1 MDWQANLDAI
11 IKCTDDNL
19 RQQFEAHKFSPAPP
33 LRPFSQY
40 SAMAFRPPS
49 PTTTSHFQPAM
60 TSPPMP
66 PPPPPP
72 STPQQSF
79 PSYAPYPASHDNNNA
94 PPPPTHDYSS
104 FHQTYNIAHM
114 MEQIRFS
121 IKLEVDARAAI
132 AERQLSA
139 IMALTKSNSDELDRL
154 RLEANTTD
162 REVRGLDQ
170 AHQKLRQDMTTQKD
184 IMYHVQSM
192 AGKDESWRM
201 QADNQLLEL
210 RQVIAAMREQLNSL
224 QVSMQ
229 EKLSR
234 PELLVHFNACV
245 EPLKAQLNAG
255 IQHQA
260 QIIGELSRKDAT
272 HSYVVESIE
281 KHLRELDTHVQTV
294 RLDVESISKRHP
306 PDRQAVPSRTETST
320 DGTLSMPQVESVVE
334 HIWLGKC
341 EALESKWAAAHDLH
355 CRQVQTALDE
365 SDVRLKR
372 WQGDVDN
379 NTNHAAKDSTQQIT
393 KMESLVTEG
402 QSTLKALIAQ
412 SAAATTQI
420 IRDEVERER
429 SERKRQLDGLTDQL
443 MQVKYSTHDSV
454 HKGLHDIRIELKA
467 DLTAHDKELQAFC
480 MSVVAKDVPPMLRK
494 DVSEW
499 QEVVQRVQE
508 DVAQIRQETIHC
520 TNVMTVLQNDMQAQR
535 KDVADHKTSLGTMGT
550 DLSALKKEVESTT
563 KIIQG
568 QIDTILKDR
577 VEGERSLQRRMEVE
591 VTTLVQKG
599 VVPFEQ
605 ELRRINTRLD
615 DLKKQEPISTPAT
628 ASMMGPPPS
637 PGYGYW
643 PPHMYAMASPPNH
656 SMDAHYRGGNMM
668 HHGYHQPNHLMYTLP
683 PFGVPEMPP
692 QPLPSLPQ
700 DSATVTQPLG
710 KQTID
715 LPSTVAASHVVHQ
728 MPTPVPSVPAP
739 VPPTAGSMEVIP
751 TETPPPSREVNITK
765 PSSPQITLATSHPVQ
780 IESKGTAQPP
790 TAAASPP
797 RVLVPVTNQR
807 ENVANT
813 LQSSP
818 GISPALST
826 LHPTSPLPPA
836 TTGLSAPVVPVSQT
850 QQVMSPPIR
859 TSAADTSTLSNGC
872 NTTAPPSLPTSSSQS
887 TSVPPSPP
895 VQPNQAT
902 PLQPTPT
909 PLMNR
914 STAAPT
920 SQPPA
925 ISPSNPPTSQQVLEK
940 PVASI
945 SKPPP
950 PPPTQ
955 PPPPGATPPAVSTTL
970 VNPASIRPSI
980 PSSPSATQNHTPL
993 YNNPPHQSPPSSAPP
1008 PAQPMLHHQA
1018 SSSSL
1023 NPSSPSPDGSTLKV
1037 TTKVSTLLDDP
1048 SMKGALAE
1056 AELAKARV
1064 ENRLKI
1070 ERERR
1075 HSLGSMSSPRATDV
1089 MNGNM
1094 DRCMQCTLEFPKG
1107 SKSDHDQLHCS
1118 MRMQTCPTCQSSMRA
1133 KDVASHLCDK
1143 PVAKCKHCLADVV
1156 DVLDHESKCEHALKQ
1171 CPHCLRRQKMAD
1183 LQEHINT
1190 CDCRLVQCP
1199 NACGGK
1205 FLQRGLEKHVLT
1217 KCPKRPQP
1225 TTSTTTTF
1233 TPAAAGTTSS
1243 TTNVAPPRPKYPEVP
1258 KPTSE
1263 AKVECKYCDEEYTA
1277 AGIDGHEQSCDWKPK
1292 RCQFCNMVI
1301 ISRDLARHETNCKQS
1316 NRQCAHCQQTF
1327 ASPAY
1332 AAHVPKCPKR
1342 PIKCIRCGDLFA
1354 ADIIAA
1360 HSTACKPGDAKGA
1373 IPPPPSTPP
1382 PVQMPQPASPS
1393 KRRSEGDL
1401 RRLMTTEPQGVGPNV
1416 SGDRNSRRN
1425 FALSQLTAPQ
1435 EQTPHLTTART
1446 NEVEED
1452 DDVDEDEQEDDM
1464 EDDVT
1469 LAQVVA
1475 EWNVDHVCLWLREDV
1490 GVPDVVVRTI

>member
-1 MDWQANLDAI
+1 
-11 IKCTDDNL
+11 
-19 RQQFEAHKFSPAPP
+19 
-33 LRPFSQY
+33 
-40 SAMAFRPPS
+40 
-49 PTTTSHFQPAM
+49 
-60 TSPPMP
+60 
-66 PPPPPP
+66 
-72 STPQQSF
+72 
-79 PSYAPYPASHDNNNA
+79 
-94 PPPPTHDYSS
+94 
-104 FHQTYNIAHM
+104 M

-255 IQHQA
+255 IQHQGTRTIYIA
-260 QIIGELSRKDAT
+260 DKCKLLWTSR
-272 HSYVVESIE
+272 I
-281 KHLRELDTHVQTV
+281 
-294 RLDVESISKRHP
+294 
-306 PDRQAVPSRTETST
+306 
-320 DGTLSMPQVESVVE
+320 
-334 HIWLGKC
+334 
-341 EALESKWAAAHDLH
+341 
-355 CRQVQTALDE
+355 
-365 SDVRLKR
+365 
-372 WQGDVDN
+372 
-379 NTNHAAKDSTQQIT
+379 
-393 KMESLVTEG
+393 LVTEG

-499 QEVVQRVQE
+499 QEVVQRVQA

-656 SMDAHYRGGNMM
+656 SMDAHY
-668 HHGYHQPNHLMYTLP
+668 L
-683 PFGVPEMPP
+683 
-692 QPLPSLPQ
+692 
-700 DSATVTQPLG
+700 
-710 KQTID
+710 
-715 LPSTVAASHVVHQ
+715 
-728 MPTPVPSVPAP
+728 
-739 VPPTAGSMEVIP
+739 
-751 TETPPPSREVNITK
+751 
-765 PSSPQITLATSHPVQ
+765 
-780 IESKGTAQPP
+780 
-790 TAAASPP
+790 
-797 RVLVPVTNQR
+797 
-807 ENVANT
+807 
-813 LQSSP
+813 
-818 GISPALST
+818 
-826 LHPTSPLPPA
+826 
-836 TTGLSAPVVPVSQT
+836 
-850 QQVMSPPIR
+850 
-859 TSAADTSTLSNGC
+859 
-872 NTTAPPSLPTSSSQS
+872 
-887 TSVPPSPP
+887 
-895 VQPNQAT
+895 
-902 PLQPTPT
+902 
-909 PLMNR
+909 
-914 STAAPT
+914 
-920 SQPPA
+920 
-925 ISPSNPPTSQQVLEK
+925 
-940 PVASI
+940 
-945 SKPPP
+945 
-950 PPPTQ
+950 
-955 PPPPGATPPAVSTTL
+955 
-970 VNPASIRPSI
+970 
-980 PSSPSATQNHTPL
+980 
-993 YNNPPHQSPPSSAPP
+993 
-1008 PAQPMLHHQA
+1008 
-1018 SSSSL
+1018 
-1023 NPSSPSPDGSTLKV
+1023 
-1037 TTKVSTLLDDP
+1037 STLLDDP

-1070 ERERR
+1070 
-1075 HSLGSMSSPRATDV
+1075 
-1089 MNGNM
+1089 
-1094 DRCMQCTLEFPKG
+1094 EFPKG

-1171 CPHCLRRQKMAD
+1171 CPHCLRRQKVKCTIS
-1183 LQEHINT
+1183 QHI
-1190 CDCRLVQCP
+1190 
-1199 NACGGK
+1199 
-1205 FLQRGLEKHVLT
+1205 
-1217 KCPKRPQP
+1217 
-1225 TTSTTTTF
+1225 
-1233 TPAAAGTTSS
+1233 
-1243 TTNVAPPRPKYPEVP
+1243 
-1258 KPTSE
+1258 
-1263 AKVECKYCDEEYTA
+1263 
-1277 AGIDGHEQSCDWKPK
+1277 
-1292 RCQFCNMVI
+1292 
-1301 ISRDLARHETNCKQS
+1301 KQ
-1316 NRQCAHCQQTF
+1316 
-1327 ASPAY
+1327 
-1332 AAHVPKCPKR
+1332 
-1342 PIKCIRCGDLFA
+1342 
-1354 ADIIAA
+1354 
-1360 HSTACKPGDAKGA
+1360 
-1373 IPPPPSTPP
+1373 
-1382 PVQMPQPASPS
+1382 
-1393 KRRSEGDL
+1393 
-1401 RRLMTTEPQGVGPNV
+1401 
-1416 SGDRNSRRN
+1416 
-1425 FALSQLTAPQ
+1425 
-1435 EQTPHLTTART
+1435 
-1446 NEVEED
+1446 
-1452 DDVDEDEQEDDM
+1452 
-1464 EDDVT
+1464 
-1469 LAQVVA
+1469 
-1475 EWNVDHVCLWLREDV
+1475 W
-1490 GVPDVVVRTI
+1490 